1 MDFDNWGLC
10 ATSDLTKNKMNDPT
24 EISLKQRVLKAGVW
38 SLSGFALSSV
48 IRLGSNLLM
57 TRLLAPEMFG
67 VIALAF
73 TMIMG
78 LSMFSDV
85 GLKQNVVFS
94 RRGHD
99 AIFLNTAWVLQASR
113 GILLWVLACC
123 LCFAIV
129 VAVRFDLVPLG
140 SVYAAP
146 ILPYVLAA
154 LSFSVVISGFESTK
168 FLEGSRNVLLGKI
181 TSIEIISQIAG
192 LLGMLIWVLVDRS
205 VWALVAGALTSS
217 LVRTILSHI
226 WLPGTCNH
234 WQWDNEAAREI
245 VHYGK
250 WILLASVLGFLVN
263 SGDRLILG
271 GLVDSTTLGLYS
283 IACLIVGS
291 LEGLLSKIMSDVAFP
306 AFSEVVRNRITDLK
320 KNYYRILFILASAS
334 YFASGFLITSGRS
347 LIDLLYD
354 RRYEDAGWMLAILAA
369 SLMAVPFRLSIQ
381 SFLALG
387 LPKLQSY
394 IIIVRLCSLFILTPI
409 AFSFFGFGGALV
421 SIVLSH
427 FSYLPLIIFF
437 NAKNQLFDLSRELY
451 LLLWLPFG
459 LANGKIVAL
468 ALEKYL

>member
-1 MDFDNWGLC
+1 MDDTAN
-10 ATSDLTKNKMNDPT
+10 
-24 EISLKQRVLKAGVW
+24 ISLKQRVLKAGVW

-73 TMIMG
+73 TMIIG

-85 GLKQNVVFS
+85 GLKQNVVYS

-123 LCFAIV
+123 LCVALV
-129 VAVRFDLVPLG
+129 MAVRFNLVSWS

-146 ILPYVLAA
+146 SLPYVLAA
-154 LSFSVVISGFESTK
+154 LSFSAVISGFESTK
-168 FLEGSRNVLLGKI
+168 FLEGSRSVLLGKI
-181 TSIEIISQIAG
+181 TSIEIIAQIAG
-192 LLGMLIWVLVDRS
+192 LLGMVIWVLVDRS

-217 LVRTILSHI
+217 LVRTLLSHI
-226 WLPGTCNH
+226 LLPGTPNR
-234 WQWDNEAAREI
+234 WQWDKGSAREI
-245 VHYGK
+245 AQYGK

-271 GLVDSTTLGLYS
+271 GLVDSATLGFYS
-283 IACLIVGS
+283 IASLIVGS

-306 AFSEVVRNRITDLK
+306 AFSEVVRNRIADLK

-334 YFASGFLITSGRS
+334 YFASGFLIASGQS
-347 LIDLLYD
+347 LINLLYD
-354 RRYEDAGWMLAILAA
+354 RRYDDAGWMLAILAA
-369 SLMAVPFRLSIQ
+369 SLIAMPFRLSTQ

-394 IIIVRLCSLFILTPI
+394 SLIVRLCSLFLLTPI
-409 AFSFFGFGGALV
+409 AFSYYGFGGALA
-421 SIVLSH
+421 SIVFSH
-427 FSYLPLIIFF
+427 FSYLPLIIYF

-451 LLLWLPFG
+451 LLLWVPFG
-459 LANGKIVAL
+459 LAAGKIVAF
-468 ALEKYL
+468 ALWKYL

>member
-1 MDFDNWGLC
+1 MDDTAN
-10 ATSDLTKNKMNDPT
+10 
-24 EISLKQRVLKAGVW
+24 ISLKQRVLKAGVW
-38 SLSGFALSSV
+38 SLSGFALSSI

-85 GLKQNVVFS
+85 GLKQNVVYS
-94 RRGHD
+94 RRGHNS
-99 AIFLNTAWVLQASR
+99 IFLNTAWVLQASR
-113 GILLWVLACC
+113 GILLWVVACC
-123 LCFAIV
+123 LCFAILM
-129 VAVRFDLVPLG
+129 AVRFNLVPLN

-146 ILPYVLAA
+146 SLPYVLAA
-154 LSFSVVISGFESTK
+154 LSFSAVISGFESTK
-168 FLEGSRNVLLGKI
+168 FLEGSRSVLLGKI

-192 LLGMLIWVLVDRS
+192 LLGMLMWVLVDRS

-217 LVRTILSHI
+217 LVRTILSHT
-226 WLPGTCNH
+226 WLPGTRNR
-234 WQWDNEAAREI
+234 WEWDKEAAQEI

-250 WILLASVLGFLVN
+250 WILLASVLGFLVS

-283 IACLIVGS
+283 IASLIVGS

-306 AFSEVVRNRITDLK
+306 AFSEVVRNRIADLK

-334 YFASGFLITSGRS
+334 YFTSGFLVSSGQS
-347 LIDLLYD
+347 LINLLYD
-354 RRYEDAGWMLAILAA
+354 RRYEDAGWMLAVLAA
-369 SLMAVPFRLSIQ
+369 SLMTVPFRLSTQ

-394 IIIVRLCSLFILTPI
+394 TVIVRLCSLFILTPV
-409 AFSFFGFGGALV
+409 AFNYFGFGGALAA
-421 SIVLSH
+421 IVFSH
-427 FSYLPLIIFF
+427 FSYLPLTIFF
-437 NAKNQLFDLSRELY
+437 NVRNQLFDLSRELY
-451 LLLWLPFG
+451 LLLWAPFG
-459 LANGKIVAL
+459 LVVGKIFTI